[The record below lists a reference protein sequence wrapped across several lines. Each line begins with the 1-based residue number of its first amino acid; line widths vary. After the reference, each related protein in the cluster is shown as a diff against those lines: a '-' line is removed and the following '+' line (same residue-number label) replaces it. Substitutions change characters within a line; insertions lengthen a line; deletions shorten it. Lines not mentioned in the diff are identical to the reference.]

1 MGVGAIWA
9 LSGLVFMGLG
19 VLLSVLIFRD
29 ARRRGFKDSGALLIA
44 VVTFLSIPVGPL
56 VYLVA
61 SALGA
66 LDRDSEGVSNSAEA

>member
-1 MGVGAIWA
+1 MGVGAIWVLA
-9 LSGLVFMGLG
+9 GLVFMGLG

-29 ARRRGFKDSGALLIA
+29 ARRRGFKESGALLIA
-44 VVTFLSIPVGPL
+44 IITFLSIPVGPL

-66 LDRDSEGVSNSAEA
+66 LDRESQDVSNSA